1 MKLSKSIP
9 DSMRHTLVKA
19 SSSIFEPIE
28 AFLERSEK
36 TQKAQ
41 RLRKLQHQCIG
52 LSEDQWQ
59 YIDDYFENEEFL
71 YLILQAR
78 DQELQTY
85 KKMKSEEPPSDDPN
99 EMNNYKEKL
108 RESERKLEEYNN
120 DVRSTE
126 GVKKLL
132 KWKMGHTP
140 LYRAMDSQRRDANWY
155 LRDTWLREKCVRE
168 GGCCGRS
175 CGCCEKPRCT
185 RSNREALG
193 HCTPM
198 CECCDGHRGKR
209 IRVVASDFVALGQ
222 VDLISRDGKRYMH
235 SKISYSGRVKF
246 NPRKEKTDEISA
258 RLMNAYVWGLDGRR
272 G

>member
-1 MKLSKSIP
+1 MKLSKSLP

-19 SSSIFEPIE
+19 SSAIFEPVETI
-28 AFLERSEK
+28 LEKSGK

-41 RLRKLQHQCIG
+41 KLRKLQHQYIG

-59 YIDDYFENEEFL
+59 YINDYFENEEFL

-140 LYRAMDSQRRDANWY
+140 LYRAMDSQRRDANW
-155 LRDTWLREKCVRE
+155 
-168 GGCCGRS
+168 
-175 CGCCEKPRCT
+175 
-185 RSNREALG
+185 
-193 HCTPM
+193 
-198 CECCDGHRGKR
+198 GKR
-209 IRVVASDFVALGQ
+209 IGVVASDFVALGQ
-222 VDLISRDGKRYMH
+222 VNLISREGKRYMH

-246 NPRKEKTDEISA
+246 NPRKEETDEISA

>member
-1 MKLSKSIP
+1 
-9 DSMRHTLVKA
+9 MRHTLVKA

-126 GVKKLL
+126 GVKKLQNG
-132 KWKMGHTP
+132 KWDTLHCTA
-140 LYRAMDSQRRDANWY
+140 LWILSDAMQIGISG
-155 LRDTWLREKCVRE
+155 TH
-168 GGCCGRS
+168 GFGRS
-175 CGCCEKPRCT
+175 VLGRGVVVAGLVAAVRSHDARGATEKPSATVHRCV
-185 RSNREALG
+185 N
-193 HCTPM
+193 
-198 CECCDGHRGKR
+198 
-209 IRVVASDFVALGQ
+209 VVMTIGA
-222 VDLISRDGKRYMH
+222 
-235 SKISYSGRVKF
+235 
-246 NPRKEKTDEISA
+246 RKLE
-258 RLMNAYVWGLDGRR
+258 L
-272 G
+272 